1 MSRSAPSPSRVRA
14 NVPARATPVLAE
26 AARERLINAAG
37 EVFAEMGF
45 RAATVRDICTRAG
58 VNIAAV
64 NYYFGD
70 KAGLYTEVLRYTHA
84 VARERYPLE
93 RAPEESSEE
102 SLRRFVR
109 TFMMK
114 ILDQGRPAWHGKLM
128 AREMVEPTTALD
140 EIVSSTIRP
149 TWNHLTRVVGELLS
163 QGPEAPMVRDCAAS
177 VMGQCLLF
185 CHCRPV
191 IERLFPARGYSH
203 EQIMRLSEH
212 IANFSLASIRDLRA
226 RCTRRKDPPRVGLRG
241 PRQGRPDARAK
252 NAKAG
257 GA

>member
-14 NVPARATPVLAE
+14 SIPARATPVLAE

-37 EVFAEMGF
+37 EVFAEIGF

-58 VNIAAV
+58 VNIASV

-93 RAPEESSEE
+93 RDPELSSEE

-149 TWNHLTRVVGELLS
+149 TWNLLTSVVGELLA
-163 QGPEAPMVRDCAAS
+163 QRPGEAMVRDCAAS

-191 IERLFPARGYSH
+191 IERLFTERRYTH

-212 IANFSLASIRDLRA
+212 IACFSLASIRDMRA
-226 RCTRRKDPPRVGLRG
+226 RSTRRADRPRVGTQR
-241 PRQGRPDARAK
+241 PRPGRTGTRKNRAR
-252 NAKAG
+252 AG

>member
-1 MSRSAPSPSRVRA
+1 
-14 NVPARATPVLAE
+14 LAE

-37 EVFAEMGF
+37 EVFAEVGF

-58 VNIAAV
+58 VNIASV

-93 RAPEESSEE
+93 RDPGVSSEE

-149 TWNHLTRVVGELLS
+149 TWDMLTSVVGELLARR
-163 QGPEAPMVRDCAAS
+163 PDEAIVRDCAAS

-191 IERLFPARGYSH
+191 IERLFTERRYSH

-212 IANFSLASIRDLRA
+212 IANFSIESIRNLRA
-226 RCTRRKDPPRVGLRG
+226 RGSRSADPTRAGVQRSRTRRASVPKRR
-241 PRQGRPDARAK
+241 ARA
-252 NAKAG
+252 G
-257 GA
+257 GT